1 MGSTRA
7 LTAVLGCLLV
17 VSLTGLVQWLAPANV
32 PEPEARTHLAAT
44 DLTSFGFDRDTRKHS
59 AASVLM
65 AQATVEATQPRG
77 CTAGA
82 GEPAPLPTPVQ
93 EMRDAILAA
102 VHSGDIEDLRIALE
116 WNELRPHLADEPVE
130 DPIAY
135 WKRISGDGEGR
146 EILAVLSEILECDHA
161 ALPIG
166 DDVENNLVYV
176 WPALSEADLS
186 QLTPQQEVALYRLV
200 SPAEAKAMRESRR
213 WQWWRL
219 AIGADGTW
227 HAFHRAK

>member
-1 MGSTRA
+1 MGWTRA
-7 LTAVLGCLLV
+7 LTALRGCLLV
-17 VSLTGLVQWLAPANV
+17 VSLASIVQWLAPAGV
-32 PEPEARTHLAAT
+32 
-44 DLTSFGFDRDTRKHS
+44 
-59 AASVLM
+59 VM
-65 AQATVEATQPRG
+65 AQPDFEAEPITG

-82 GEPAPLPTPVQ
+82 GTPAPPLPTPVQ
-93 EMRDAILAA
+93 EMREAILTA
-102 VHSGDIEDLRIALE
+102 VRSGDIEDLRLALE
-116 WNELRPHLADEPVE
+116 WNELRPHVADEPVD

-146 EILAVLSEILECDHA
+146 EILAVLAEILECDHA

-176 WPALSEADLS
+176 WPGLSEAELS

-200 SPAEAKAMRESRR
+200 GPAEVKAMRESGR

-227 HAFHRAK
+227 HTFHKAE

>member
-1 MGSTRA
+1 MGWTRA
-7 LTAVLGCLLV
+7 LTALRGCLLV
-17 VSLTGLVQWLAPANV
+17 VSLASIVQWLAPAGV
-32 PEPEARTHLAAT
+32 
-44 DLTSFGFDRDTRKHS
+44 
-59 AASVLM
+59 VM
-65 AQATVEATQPRG
+65 AQPDFEAEPTTG

-82 GEPAPLPTPVQ
+82 STPAPPLPTPVQ
-93 EMRDAILAA
+93 EMREAILTA
-102 VHSGDIEDLRIALE
+102 VRSGDIENLRLALE
-116 WNELRPHLADEPVE
+116 WNELRPHVADEPVD

-146 EILAVLSEILECDHA
+146 EILAVLAEILECDHA

-176 WPALSEADLS
+176 WPGLSEAELS

-200 SPAEAKAMRESRR
+200 GPAEVKAMRESGR

-227 HAFHRAK
+227 HTFHKAE